1 MFVGDITSNG
11 IITLGIKDDVEKAFE
26 IMKSNDIR
34 HIPVL
39 DDGELV
45 GIVTETD
52 LRHVLVPSKLEESGD
67 ACYFML
73 TSKLCTVDEIM
84 TRDPVTVS
92 PQYDVE
98 EAARLLQRHKIGGLP
113 VVENGKLIG
122 MVTETDILGVF
133 IEILGAIKYSSRID
147 VVLGEGP
154 DVFRNV
160 SQIIKE
166 HGAEIISVGMSP
178 QGKEKE
184 RVYYFR
190 LDTDDIGP
198 VSDAIQGN
206 GFKVISAVSG

>member
-122 MVTETDILGVF
+122 MVTETDILGVL
-133 IEILGAIKYSSRID
+133 IEFWEPSST
-147 VVLGEGP
+147 V
-154 DVFRNV
+154 
-160 SQIIKE
+160 
-166 HGAEIISVGMSP
+166 
-178 QGKEKE
+178 QG
-184 RVYYFR
+184 
-190 LDTDDIGP
+190 
-198 VSDAIQGN
+198 
-206 GFKVISAVSG
+206 